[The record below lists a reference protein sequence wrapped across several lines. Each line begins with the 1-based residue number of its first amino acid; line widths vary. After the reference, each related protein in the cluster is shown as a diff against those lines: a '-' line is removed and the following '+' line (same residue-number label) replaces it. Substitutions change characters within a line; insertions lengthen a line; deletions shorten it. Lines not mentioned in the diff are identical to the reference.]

1 MAEQLSHSVAA
12 LNSTQTRG
20 EAGALHSSCAFS
32 GNLFYSLS
40 KRIKRTDG
48 SSIPNQS
55 YSV

>member
-20 EAGALHSSCAFS
+20 ELVHFTPHVH
-32 GNLFYSLS
+32 LFYSLS
-40 KRIKRTDG
+40 KGIKRTDG
-48 SSIPNQS
+48 SSTPNQS